1 MLLLWLKALHGD
13 PKKKN
18 AFIKILKF
26 FIAVHIISELLVIKK
41 LDLDPG
47 YGFSDLLRHCYY
59 YRWWQR
65 YCILQDAGSNTL
77 PAVLPAVDKSVD
89 LAAMAV

>member
-47 YGFSDLLRHCYY
+47 YGCES
-59 YRWWQR
+59 
-65 YCILQDAGSNTL
+65 TKK
-77 PAVLPAVDKSVD
+77 P
-89 LAAMAV
+89 